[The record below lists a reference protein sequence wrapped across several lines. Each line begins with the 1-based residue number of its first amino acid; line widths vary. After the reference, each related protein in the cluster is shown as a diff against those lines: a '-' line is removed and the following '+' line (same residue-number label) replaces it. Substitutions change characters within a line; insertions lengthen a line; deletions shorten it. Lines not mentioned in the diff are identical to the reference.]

1 MVPQYN
7 AKNTGCHLDDN
18 TRRSQYPAHVWS
30 IIPHPSPPTRASNP
44 PAMRLLLQPQQQGAR
59 RPSPLCQ
66 TQTIQT
72 RARTP
77 SNAIGPCVRDLR
89 CTIHGES
96 GIRRTSRVGRVC
108 AFWALRCPFS
118 ESEKRLRV
126 GMDLCSFSPPSQR
139 NVDLNLAEWRAE
151 VTRWACCGFESRH
164 CVVGAIFLYLFSQN
178 FEVLIQFVTRYLCPV
193 IGPFDLFVGD
203 ERFKDAIA
211 QGIAEQ
217 GAVLGAFNGL

>member
-18 TRRSQYPAHVWS
+18 TRRSQYPAHFRL

-59 RPSPLCQ
+59 RLPSLCQ

-96 GIRRTSRVGRVC
+96 GIRRTSRVGKVC

-118 ESEKRLRV
+118 ESQKRLRV
-126 GMDLCSFSPPSQR
+126 GMGLCNFSRPSQCD
-139 NVDLNLAEWRAE
+139 VDSIW
-151 VTRWACCGFESRH
+151 ESGYPGCPGQR
-164 CVVGAIFLYLFSQN
+164 VAGSSPVIALWGLFFLYLFSQN

-193 IGPFDLFVGD
+193 IGPFDLFIRD
-203 ERFKDAIA
+203 ERFEDAIA

-217 GAVLGAFNGL
+217 VAVLGAFNGL